1 MSKQVWI
8 SDSAYAYLMQIQ
20 TDIYKEQGV
29 KHTINDLVSKA
40 ILNNIEGE

>member
-8 SDSAYAYLMQIQ
+8 SDSAFAYLLQIQ
-20 TDIYKEQGV
+20 ATVYKEQGV

-40 ILNNIEGE
+40 ILNNVEGE